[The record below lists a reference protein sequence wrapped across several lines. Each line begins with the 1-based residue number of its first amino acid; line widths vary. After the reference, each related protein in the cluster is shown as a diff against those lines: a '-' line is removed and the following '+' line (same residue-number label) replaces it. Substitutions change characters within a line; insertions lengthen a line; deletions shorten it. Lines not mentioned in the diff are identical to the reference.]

1 MSESPPPLERVAP
14 RRGRGPSPV
23 VAAVAAIAT
32 FAFLIGFALAGR
44 LAPGPSPSPSPPPV
58 FAPAAVSSE
67 LRAAYANVGPAG
79 WALCEVEA
87 PIRCQPIDPEWSL
100 DLPAY
105 GPQPLLGS
113 GFDWASFAT
122 STGPS
127 PRPIGHYVLAGPMT
141 LVGPQAALAKLDAT
155 GMGTLL
161 GVDQTVIDGVVWVDL
176 GTLDAGRYVGVV
188 TAYSLQ
194 ASAGPKAMPSGFT
207 IIGLPAIN
215 ATPMGW
221 ALGFVIGP

>member
-1 MSESPPPLERVAP
+1 
-14 RRGRGPSPV
+14 

-58 FAPAAVSSE
+58 FAPAAVSSA
-67 LRAAYANVGPAG
+67 LRTAYANVGPAG

-87 PIRCQPIDPEWSL
+87 PIRCRPIDPEWSL
-100 DLPAY
+100 DLPGY
-105 GPQPLLGS
+105 GSRPLTGS
-113 GFDWASFAT
+113 TFVWASLAT
-122 STGPS
+122 STRPS
-127 PRPIGHYVLAGPMT
+127 PQPIGHYVLAGPMT

-155 GMGTLL
+155 GAGTLL

-188 TAYSLQ
+188 TAYSLR
-194 ASAGPKAMPSGFT
+194 ASAGPEAMPSGFT
-207 IIGLPAIN
+207 IGLPAIK

>member
-1 MSESPPPLERVAP
+1 
-14 RRGRGPSPV
+14 
-23 VAAVAAIAT
+23 VAAGAAIAT

-44 LAPGPSPSPSPPPV
+44 PAPGSSPSPSPPPV

-87 PIRCQPIDPEWSL
+87 PIRCQPIGPEWSL
-100 DLPAY
+100 DLPGY
-105 GPQPLLGS
+105 GSLPLLGS
-113 GFDWASFAT
+113 TFDWASLAT

-127 PRPIGHYVLAGPMT
+127 PQPIGHYVLAGSMT

-155 GMGTLL
+155 GAGTLL

-221 ALGFVIGP
+221 ALGFVVGP